1 MSLLHIFDMDGTLLH
16 GTTASLELARRMGC
30 LDKVQEYERAA
41 AHREIDNR
49 RFHELCQ
56 ALWVNTTIADL
67 CAAFEAAP
75 WMLGLREVME
85 DITARGEFSAVIS
98 MSPSFWVER
107 LLLWGVGSTHA
118 TEVSLGS
125 PTVDHTK
132 VLTYRSKLEITIRL
146 RGLYSLGVTE
156 CIAYGDSR
164 SDYELF
170 GELPFTV
177 AVNGDPLIE
186 KKARASYR
194 GRDLRAAYTLGR
206 GLPNSQARR

>member
-1 MSLLHIFDMDGTLLH
+1 MSRLHIFDMDGTLLH
-16 GTTASLELARRMGC
+16 GTTASLELGRRMGC

-41 AHREIDNR
+41 AHGEIDNR

-85 DITARGEFSAVIS
+85 DITARGDFSAVIS

-107 LLLWGVGSTHA
+107 LLLWGVGSTYA
-118 TEVSLGS
+118 TEVFLGS
-125 PTVDHTK
+125 PIVDHAK
-132 VLTYRSKLEITIRL
+132 VLTHRSKLEIANRL
-146 RGLYSLGVTE
+146 RGLYSLGATE
-156 CIAYGDSR
+156 CVAYGDSR

-177 AVNGDPLIE
+177 AVNGDSLIE

-194 GRDLRAAYTLGR
+194 GRDLRDAYTLGR
-206 GLPNSQARR
+206 SLLNGPPRG